1 MQTQFSNATHVLG
14 TPFMKGR
21 ISGPIICKGAGVL
34 VLALLWGNSPAVRA
48 QSPNPEAPRML
59 HYGVV
64 ETSKLPHGRFGPRK
78 GNPLPF
84 LVPDLASFLQDKA
97 NANSGRPGGGG
108 GGGSVLATVVQ
119 NKQATPSGSAG
130 MSVNDSSVGAVP
142 PDTQVSVGPNCIVE
156 AVNDTVR
163 TIGRGSPPC
172 PAMDIDLYSFF
183 GAGFFT
189 DVVSDPIIL
198 YDAASGH
205 FLFAVVTLETLL
217 NQADWR
223 FGISQTSDPTGLWNL
238 YIATFTGSFPDFPK
252 IGFSDDKVA
261 ITGDSFTISTQTFQG
276 TEFLILNKADLIND
290 VANPGQQF
298 FGPNQ
303 GLAAIEPANSLSST
317 STLYMAASGSSRK
330 GGSIVRVWSI
340 NGVPGVS
347 TLNVTHADLPI
358 GALKTPPDAVQAGS
372 STRIVTNDTNLLNA
386 VYRNGKLWVSGST
399 ACTPAG
405 DSTARSCAHF
415 TEISTSGS
423 TPSVVQDFTF
433 GQNGQYYY
441 YPAIQIDSNDNLIAV
456 LNRSSST
463 EFPSVVASGQK
474 TGDGANTFEE
484 PVVLKEGEVA
494 YSPSSASF
502 NRWGD
507 YSGAALDPL
516 DQTVAFL
523 AGEYSANLGNFFEGT
538 GNDNWGT
545 WIGEIH
551 F

>member
-34 VLALLWGNSPAVRA
+34 VLALLWGNAPAARA
-48 QSPNPEAPRML
+48 QNPNPVAPRML

-119 NKQATPSGSAG
+119 NKQVVLPGSAG

-163 TIGRGSPPC
+163 MIGRGSLPC

-238 YIATFTGSFPDFPK
+238 AFGRAVPKNFIRLSLTPERPATKGAFDFLGTLHLETGSHCW
-252 IGFSDDKVA
+252 IRRC
-261 ITGDSFTISTQTFQG
+261 
-276 TEFLILNKADLIND
+276 L
-290 VANPGQQF
+290 
-298 FGPNQ
+298 
-303 GLAAIEPANSLSST
+303 
-317 STLYMAASGSSRK
+317 R
-330 GGSIVRVWSI
+330 R
-340 NGVPGVS
+340 VPGFCRVAAFCR
-347 TLNVTHADLPI
+347 V
-358 GALKTPPDAVQAGS
+358 AGF
-372 STRIVTNDTNLLNA
+372 
-386 VYRNGKLWVSGST
+386 YGCSGYSR
-399 ACTPAG
+399 
-405 DSTARSCAHF
+405 AR
-415 TEISTSGS
+415 
-423 TPSVVQDFTF
+423 
-433 GQNGQYYY
+433 
-441 YPAIQIDSNDNLIAV
+441 
-456 LNRSSST
+456 R
-463 EFPSVVASGQK
+463 
-474 TGDGANTFEE
+474 
-484 PVVLKEGEVA
+484 
-494 YSPSSASF
+494 
-502 NRWGD
+502 
-507 YSGAALDPL
+507 
-516 DQTVAFL
+516 
-523 AGEYSANLGNFFEGT
+523 
-538 GNDNWGT
+538 
-545 WIGEIH
+545 
-551 F
+551 